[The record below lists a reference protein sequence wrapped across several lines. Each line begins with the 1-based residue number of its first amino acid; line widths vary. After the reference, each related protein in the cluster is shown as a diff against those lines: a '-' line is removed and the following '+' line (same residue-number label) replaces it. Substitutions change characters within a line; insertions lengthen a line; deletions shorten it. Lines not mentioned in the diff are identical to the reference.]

1 MKMTVITDSGG
12 NIVGTA
18 HFVGDKGAPN
28 HARLHAS
35 PGYTL
40 HELEVPEDLTR
51 MKSAAELH
59 EKLHEHLK
67 LAHFEPNAVSK
78 KYGGR
83 SSNQ

>member
-1 MKMTVITDSGG
+1 MKVTVITDSGG

-28 HARLHAS
+28 HARLHAG

-59 EKLHEHLK
+59 AKLQEHLK
-67 LAHFEPNAVSK
+67 LPRLEPKAVSK
-78 KYGGR
+78 K
-83 SSNQ
+83 